1 MRFPAIRRGS
11 LAGRHELGSTGQGS
25 RMSGDIPRVPPP
37 ELGMKGLYVGKGT
50 LPMEV
55 IPGYPRGP
63 GAT

>member
-1 MRFPAIRRGS
+1 MSWDLPARAPVCQVISPGS
-11 LAGRHELGSTGQGS
+11 
-25 RMSGDIPRVPPP
+25 PPP